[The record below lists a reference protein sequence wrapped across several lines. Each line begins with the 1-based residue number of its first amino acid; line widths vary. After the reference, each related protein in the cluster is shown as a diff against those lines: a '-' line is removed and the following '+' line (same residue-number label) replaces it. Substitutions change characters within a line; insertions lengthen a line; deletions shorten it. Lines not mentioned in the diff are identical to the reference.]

1 MIMSMIIF
9 SYQGVV
15 MNIYTLDIIIIILL
29 IIGLN
34 DPLLRFLQGVLGS
47 NFIVSEI
54 IIGVVVIFLMFVI
67 HKYVLRRFFFKK

>member
-9 SYQGVV
+9 SYQGGV

-34 DPLLRFLQGVLGS
+34 DPLLGFLQSILGS
-47 NFIVSEI
+47 NFVVSEI
-54 IIGVVVIFLMFVI
+54 IIGVIVIFLMIVI

>member
-34 DPLLRFLQGVLGS
+34 DPLLGFLQSILGS
-47 NFIVSEI
+47 NFVVSEI
-54 IIGVVVIFLMFVI
+54 IIGVVVIFLMIVI